1 MTNEE
6 RPAEEDRRDDEPEP
20 EVDSATGQ
28 VVDPGD
34 ELDDA
39 ERDADEESKE
49 SFPASDPPSW

>member
-6 RPAEEDRRDDEPEP
+6 REPDADRREEQGEP

-39 ERDADEESKE
+39 EREADEESKE